1 MATGR
6 GRRRGRAIGFRV
18 YRRETSSIS
27 LGLTGPLKG
36 SQTGVPG
43 VTPMQSALLRW
54 KVVG

>member
-1 MATGR
+1 
-6 GRRRGRAIGFRV
+6 V